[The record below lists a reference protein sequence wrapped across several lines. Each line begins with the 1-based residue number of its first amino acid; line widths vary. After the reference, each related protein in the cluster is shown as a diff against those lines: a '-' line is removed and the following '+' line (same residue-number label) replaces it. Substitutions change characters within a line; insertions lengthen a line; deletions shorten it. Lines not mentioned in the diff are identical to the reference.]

1 MRALTCLLLT
11 CAMLAPSADLKVNK
25 YAYPP
30 AKKGDVVDDYH
41 GAKVA
46 DPYRWLEDTNSPET
60 TAWVEAENKVTAA
73 YFAQIP
79 QRAKIH
85 ARLTEL
91 FNYERYSSAFEV
103 AGKYFLFRNNG
114 LQNQDILYVADKP
127 DGTERALLDPNT
139 LRADGTAALSGLSV
153 DRSAKLLAYAIAQ
166 AGSDWSEWHVRD
178 IATGFSVSSAP
189 RK

>member
-30 AKKGDVVDDYH
+30 AKQGDVVDDYH

-91 FNYERYSSAFEV
+91 LDRKSTRLNSSHL
-103 AGKYFLFRNNG
+103 G
-114 LQNQDILYVADKP
+114 I
-127 DGTERALLDPNT
+127 
-139 LRADGTAALSGLSV
+139 S
-153 DRSAKLLAYAIAQ
+153 YAVFCLKKHI
-166 AGSDWSEWHVRD
+166 RT
-178 IATGFSVSSAP
+178 ATGSSSSISAP
-189 RK
+189 PPPFSAPSDAST

>member
-1 MRALTCLLLT
+1 MRALTCLLL
-11 CAMLAPSADLKVNK
+11 AWAIPAASADLNVKK
-25 YAYPP
+25 YVYPP
-30 AKKGDVVDDYH
+30 AKKVDVVDDYH
-41 GAKVA
+41 GTKVA
-46 DPYRWLEDTNSPET
+46 DPYRWLEDTNSEET

-114 LQNQDILYVADKP
+114 LQNQD
-127 DGTERALLDPNT
+127 LLDQK
-139 LRADGTAALSGLSV
+139 SV
-153 DRSAKLLAYAIAQ
+153 A
-166 AGSDWSEWHVRD
+166 
-178 IATGFSVSSAP
+178 
-189 RK
+189 